1 MPTPQTLL
9 LSVRVRPAA
18 KRPEIIKLSPVEYR
32 VSVVSPPEKGKAN
45 REVRAMLAEYLG
57 ISASQVRIVHG
68 EKSRLKLVA
77 VEFNA

>member
-18 KRPEIIKLSPVEYR
+18 KQPQIIKLSPVEYR
-32 VSVVSPPEKGKAN
+32 VSVVSPAEKGKAN

-57 ISASQVRIVHG
+57 ISASQVRIVRG
-68 EKSRLKLVA
+68 EKSRLKLIA
-77 VEFNA
+77 VEFDA